1 MSRAT
6 EHEMA
11 AARKVAEAVT
21 EFLIAWEEGRR
32 ERTPAPPNPPAEVK
46 VIEPPPSPP
55 RPSATATA
63 QHPTTSPALLV
74 DVKELA
80 RLLGCATRSVYK
92 MRAAGQLPQ
101 PRRLGRMLR
110 WSLDDVRSWIEDG
123 CKPPK
128 GER

>member
-1 MSRAT
+1 MPRAT
-6 EHEMA
+6 EHELA
-11 AARKVAEAVT
+11 AARKVAEALT

-32 ERTPAPPNPPAEVK
+32 ERTPELPAEVK

-55 RPSATATA
+55 RPSATAMT
-63 QHPTTSPALLV
+63 QHSTTSPALLV

-92 MRAAGQLPQ
+92 MRAAGQLPR

-128 GER
+128 GQL